1 MSQHSD
7 ILKFEIAEGIIDGLT
22 PNRIIERV
30 QGVLGALEW
39 DEDTVNTVPRDVLAT
54 AKWMATQK
62 DGLYGV
68 SHNALK
74 VYIDQMTKDFNL

>member
-7 ILKFEIAEGIIDGLT
+7 ILQFEIAAGIQDGLS
-22 PNRIIERV
+22 PFRVVQRIQAIM
-30 QGVLGALEW
+30 GALEW
-39 DEDTVNTVPRDVLAT
+39 DEDMANTVPRDALAT
-54 AKWMATQK
+54 AKWMVTQT

>member
-7 ILKFEIAEGIIDGLT
+7 ILKFEIAAGIQDGLS
-22 PNRIIERV
+22 PLRVVQRIQAIMD
-30 QGVLGALEW
+30 AMEW
-39 DEDTVNTVPRDVLAT
+39 DEDMVNTVPRDALAT
-54 AKWMATQK
+54 AKWMVTQK